1 MLNNLI
7 GGLFTTLSKQASTII
22 DETVTTKEEK
32 WKLKNELTHIFN
44 EAEKNA
50 SQEVS
55 NRWKYDLQ
63 WGNKLSKS
71 IRPLTLIFLTLV
83 FTIISFADGNIGGFQ
98 LNKDFLPIWNT
109 ILLSVYSA
117 YFVGRSIEKVKQKQ

>member
-32 WKLKNELTHIFN
+32 WKLKNELTQIIN

>member
-32 WKLKNELTHIFN
+32 WKLKNELTQIIN

-55 NRWKYDLQ
+55 NRWQYDMQ